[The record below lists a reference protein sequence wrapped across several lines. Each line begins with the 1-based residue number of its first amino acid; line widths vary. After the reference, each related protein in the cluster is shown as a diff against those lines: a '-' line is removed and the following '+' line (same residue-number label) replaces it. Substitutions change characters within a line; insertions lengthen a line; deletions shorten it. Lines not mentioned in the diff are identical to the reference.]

1 MCFDNLLYDFE
12 YVQINPILA
21 VGHVD
26 CHTIY
31 RYFDCHLGLLV
42 DYRMKLATKAK
53 GVTELA
59 FYQKRKRI
67 MVPLPV

>member
-1 MCFDNLLYDFE
+1 VCFDNLLYDFE

-31 RYFDCHLGLLV
+31 RYFDCHLGLFNDPADKKVRESHSGTSKVSEWLS
-42 DYRMKLATKAK
+42 
-53 GVTELA
+53 
-59 FYQKRKRI
+59 FYF
-67 MVPLPV
+67 